1 MSRSQFQSKRFILRH
16 AWLNLWDERMT
27 TGRINQVAI
36 LAFLC
41 LVPQE
46 YLSRATMLH
55 SKHYISN
62 KACQATLSS
71 HSHFTLTQNASD
83 LPHDAREQTH
93 TNTTQHTTKCI
104 QSPIQS
110 ISGSASTQ
118 PSKATSTPSA
128 TTPSTTAY
136 LYSPV
141 QTHAHTEQSQAIM
154 SYQHHS
160 ARVTWEAVAET
171 KTALHTCSICWGV
184 LLHTVNQYIN
194 TPIMLVWQKPLPTP
208 WVSICLVPKQ
218 TSWNNHISDN
228 RRYPLNDLALPTGNA
243 LSFMAKRTTLQYM
256 TIHTADLRPL
266 CFNH

>member
-1 MSRSQFQSKRFILRH
+1 
-16 AWLNLWDERMT
+16 MT
-27 TGRINQVAI
+27 SGRINQVAI

-118 PSKATSTPSA
+118 PSKATSAPSA